1 MPPSA
6 CRRLRA
12 HAQPWLSCALI
23 FILALVAS
31 TRASRAQLASL
42 ETPGLQLVYVDPSGK
57 YLVPHV
63 ERAFLNSLEFQRR
76 VLGFDPT
83 DDITVLLLD
92 LADGGNAGATAVP
105 HDLLLVQMAPLSHA
119 FETVTANERMT
130 MIMNHEL
137 VHVATMDRP
146 ARRDRLFRRLF
157 TGKVRPVPDH
167 PETIL
172 YSWLTAPRAAAPRWY
187 IEGAGVFFDTWMAGG
202 IGRAQGGYDEM
213 VFRSMVRDGT
223 ELYDPLGLISEGTRI
238 DFNDEANSYLYGTR
252 FMTWLARTY
261 TPQRVAEWVTRQE
274 HSHAHYARDFQRIFG
289 VPLRTAWANWV
300 RDEHVF
306 QQRNLAAVRQYP
318 LTHYQDLTPRALG
331 AVSRAHLDPA
341 TGTLYAGVSA
351 PGIVSHI
358 AALSIDTGTVERLVD
373 IKGPAMYTVTSLTR
387 DPGDGML
394 YYTTDNG
401 AFRDLVR
408 LDPKTHRTTVLLEDG
423 RIGDLAFNRA
433 DGAIWGIRHLNGLAT
448 LVRVP
453 RPYTMWE
460 QVHTWP
466 YGTVV
471 YDLDLSPDGTR
482 LVASFGEIDGKQDVR
497 IFDLSSLGRTDP
509 TPVARF
515 DFGPSVPNQFVFSP
529 DARYVYGSAYYTG
542 VSNIFRYEIATG
554 TVEAVTNTDT
564 GFFRPL
570 PLEDGSLI
578 AFRYSGQG
586 FVPARL
592 QVRVVDDI
600 APITFLGERL
610 AEEHP
615 VVRDW
620 ALGSPMQVDIAARP
634 TTTRRYSPFRRMR
647 MDSLYPV
654 VQSYKGTSAPGVRLS
669 FSDPLQLSRGS
680 VAATYSVDTG
690 LPTAE
695 RLHLQAGYERGDW
708 RGAFEFNG
716 ADFYDFF
723 GPTKTSRKGYVVS
736 GGRRMQLI
744 YDTPRRLELDLSGS
758 FAGNLDALPDYQNV
772 AVDVDRLATVT
783 ARLSWSDVRTSL
795 GHVDDE
801 KGNKWGLAAQAQRVT
816 GRAVPRFAAT
826 QDQGLFAFGQHATL
840 WLRSAAG
847 FSPGDREDPFANFYF
862 GAFGNNWIDH
872 LDEKRYRSVASLPGA
887 ALNGIG
893 GRNFVKSTLELNL
906 PPWRF
911 RRVGTPGLH
920 ATWLRPAVF
929 VGGLATNLD
938 DAGTRHTA
946 TTIGTQMDVRFTALS
961 TMPLTLSFGGAI
973 AFEHGRGPR
982 REAMI
987 SLKVLR

>member
-1 MPPSA
+1 M
-6 CRRLRA
+6 LRG
-12 HAQPWLSCALI
+12 HPG
-23 FILALVAS
+23 
-31 TRASRAQLASL
+31 TRARAQQWLPRALFLVLCLAAAARPAQAQLASL
-42 ETPGLQLVYVDPSGK
+42 QTPGLQLVYVDPSGK

-76 VLGFDPT
+76 VLGFAPT

-137 VHVATMDRP
+137 VHVTTMDRP
-146 ARRDRLFRRLF
+146 AGRDRLFRRLF
-157 TGKVRPVPDH
+157 TGKVRPTADH

-223 ELYDPLGLISEGTRI
+223 KFYDPLGLISEGTRI

-261 TPQRVAEWVTRQE
+261 TPQQVAQWVTRQE
-274 HSHAHYARDFQRIFG
+274 HSHAYYARDFTRIFG
-289 VPLRTAWANWV
+289 LPMGTAWANWI
-300 RDEHVF
+300 RDEHTF
-306 QQRNLAAVRQYP
+306 QQQNLAAVRTYP
-318 LTHYQDLTPRALG
+318 LTPYQDLTPRGLG
-331 AVSRAHLDPA
+331 AVSRAFYDA
-341 TGTLYAGVSA
+341 ASRTLYAGVSA
-351 PGIVSHI
+351 PGVVANI
-358 AALSIDTGTVERLVD
+358 AALSLDTGKVERLVD
-373 IKGPAMYTVTSLTR
+373 IKGPTMYTVTSLTR
-387 DPGDGML
+387 DPADGTL

-401 AFRDLVR
+401 AYRDLVS
-408 LDPKTHRTTVLLEDG
+408 LDPTTRRTKVLLEDG

-433 DGAIWGIRHLNGLAT
+433 DRAIWGIRHLNGIAT
-448 LVRVP
+448 LVRLA

-460 QVHTWP
+460 QVHSWP
-466 YGTVV
+466 YGTVM
-471 YDLDLSPDGTR
+471 YDLDVSPDGTR
-482 LVASFGEIDGKQDVR
+482 LVASFGEIDGRQDVR
-497 IFDLSSLGRTDP
+497 VFDLTAFSRAEP
-509 TPVARF
+509 VPVARF
-515 DFGPSVPNQFVFSP
+515 DFGPSVPNHFVFSP
-529 DARYVYGSAYYTG
+529 DGRYVYGSAYYTG
-542 VSNIFRYEIATG
+542 VSNIFRYEIAAQKL
-554 TVEAVTNTDT
+554 EAVTNTDT

-570 PLEDGSLI
+570 PLDDGSLI

-592 QVRVVDDI
+592 QVAPIDDI

-610 AEEHP
+610 AEEQP
-615 VVRDW
+615 IVRDW
-620 ALGSPMQVDIAARP
+620 ALGSPMQIDLAARP
-634 TTTRRYSPFRRMR
+634 TVTSRYSPFRRMAV
-647 MDSLYPV
+647 DSLYPI
-654 VQSYKGTSAPGVRLS
+654 VQSYKGTGAPGMRLS
-669 FSDPLQLSRGS
+669 FSDPLQFSRGS
-680 VAATYSVDTG
+680 VAATYSVDTA

-695 RLHLQAGYERGDW
+695 RLHLQTGYERGDW
-708 RGAFEFNG
+708 RGGFEFNG

-723 GPTKTSRKGYVVS
+723 GPTRTSRKGYVLS
-736 GGRRMQLI
+736 GGRRVLI
-744 YDTPRRLELDLSGS
+744 VYDVPKRLELDLSGS

-772 AVDVDRLATVT
+772 EVDVDRLATAT
-783 ARLSWSDVRTSL
+783 ARLSWSDVRNSL
-795 GHVDDE
+795 GHVDEE
-801 KGNKWGLAAQAQRVT
+801 KGNKWSIAAQAQHVS
-816 GRAVPRFAAT
+816 GRAVPRVAAT
-826 QDQGLFAFGQHATL
+826 QDQGLVAFGQHSTL

-847 FSPGDREDPFANFYF
+847 FSPGDRDDPFANFYF
-862 GAFGNNWIDH
+862 GAFGNNWVDH
-872 LDEKRYRSVASLPGA
+872 LDEKRYRSLSSFPGA

-893 GRNFVKSTLELNL
+893 GRNFVKTALELNL

-911 RRVGTPGLH
+911 RRVGRPGLH

-938 DAGTRHTA
+938 DGTVRRVA
-946 TTIGTQMDVRFTALS
+946 TNIGTQMDIRLTVLS
-961 TMPLTLSFGGAI
+961 TMPLTLSVGGAI
-973 AFEHGRGPR
+973 AVEDGRGPR

-987 SLKVLR
+987 SLKILR